1 MVTGHARTSTDTNWT
16 VEYDTIRRE
25 KLFKA
30 PPKDQT
36 AYPLLA
42 AAVKPHTQSFNT
54 LFEKNGLLEHALRDI
69 GTKVF
74 LDGDVAT
81 NPESDGSRNKLMLR
95 VRQLFLEKSTLPPA
109 NKFVVKNREIYPA
122 ECRQRHVSYRGR
134 LRARLE
140 YRVNGGEWIETVRE
154 LGLVPIMLRVS
165 GAWPGIG

>member
-1 MVTGHARTSTDTNWT
+1 MVSGRGRTSTDTNWT

-25 KLFKA
+25 KLFKT
-30 PPKDQT
+30 PSKDHT

-42 AAVKPHTQSFNT
+42 TAAEPHTKSFNT
-54 LFEKNGLLEHALRDI
+54 LFENNGLLEHALRDI

-74 LDGDVAT
+74 LDGDPTASH
-81 NPESDGSRNKLMLR
+81 ESDSSRNKLMLR
-95 VRQLFLEKSTLPPA
+95 IRQLFLEKPTLPPA

-122 ECRQRHVSYRGR
+122 ECRQRHASYRGR

-140 YRVNGGEWIETVRE
+140 YRVNGGEWVESVRE